1 MNNQSGG
8 SITTTYK
15 PCDDDPIPKAMTI
28 INNMDTK
35 GIVVHV
41 VLIVMAFITVG
52 IFIDEIYYLRQ
63 KCTSTLR
70 RRLTVIQLS
79 IPPVFVISAVTGC
92 FFPAGY
98 IMIDFV
104 TTVFY
109 GVALHCLLILLVHYY
124 GSLSTFLKCFREQ
137 EISIQTGP
145 CCCCLCCLPNITMTR
160 KNFRILWYGTFQSA
174 LIRPITL
181 YFKGIFTSDGSIK
194 VPGILYSAI
203 LITSLFIGKWAL
215 MIFQKASSE
224 YLVHYKI
231 IYKFMVFQLVIMI
244 ANLQPVI
251 IKLSYWECELPFTYL
266 TNQNILNYQITAFEF
281 FALSIVCWFL
291 YRRSNE
297 NVQVVP
303 PDQREQEIE
312 LRNANETV

>member
-92 FFPAGY
+92 FFSCR
-98 IMIDFV
+98 
-104 TTVFY
+104 
-109 GVALHCLLILLVHYY
+109 LYY
-124 GSLSTFLKCFREQ
+124 
-137 EISIQTGP
+137 
-145 CCCCLCCLPNITMTR
+145 
-160 KNFRILWYGTFQSA
+160 
-174 LIRPITL
+174 
-181 YFKGIFTSDGSIK
+181 D
-194 VPGILYSAI
+194 
-203 LITSLFIGKWAL
+203 
-215 MIFQKASSE
+215 
-224 YLVHYKI
+224 
-231 IYKFMVFQLVIMI
+231 
-244 ANLQPVI
+244 
-251 IKLSYWECELPFTYL
+251 
-266 TNQNILNYQITAFEF
+266 
-281 FALSIVCWFL
+281 
-291 YRRSNE
+291 
-297 NVQVVP
+297 
-303 PDQREQEIE
+303 
-312 LRNANETV
+312 